1 MPDQPCLTYK
11 KINKMIGKMPVELI
25 KNWIQRL
32 ETHLN
37 ELKLDK
43 ADKIAEWKQLCESN
57 FVKSLDHRSFF
68 FKKEQKE
75 LLPAKKQHSELERIA
90 STPLSRKSV
99 NQLKGGSSAE
109 HEFYCTYTSFKINHI
124 QVYTK
129 EDLEAPSLLKDSPI
143 NLRDPET
150 MTRNPGALPHMRFLL
165 NDKKM
170 LEMAFMVLI
179 CGPRVGSNITVAEK
193 SKIEDCLEIFIQ

>member
-1 MPDQPCLTYK
+1 M
-11 KINKMIGKMPVELI
+11 
-25 KNWIQRL
+25 
-32 ETHLN
+32 
-37 ELKLDK
+37 
-43 ADKIAEWKQLCESN
+43 
-57 FVKSLDHRSFF
+57 
-68 FKKEQKE
+68 
-75 LLPAKKQHSELERIA
+75 
-90 STPLSRKSV
+90 
-99 NQLKGGSSAE
+99 
-109 HEFYCTYTSFKINHI
+109 
-124 QVYTK
+124 YTK

>member
-1 MPDQPCLTYK
+1 
-11 KINKMIGKMPVELI
+11 MPVELI

-37 ELKLDK
+37 ELKSDK

-75 LLPAKKQHSELERIA
+75 LLPAKKQQAELERIS
-90 STPLSRKSV
+90 STPLSQKSI
-99 NQLKGGSSAE
+99 NQLKGGSSPD
-109 HEFYCTYTSFKINHI
+109 HEYYCTYTSFKINHI

-129 EDLEAPSLLKDSPI
+129 EDLEEPNLLKDFPI
-143 NLRDPET
+143 NLRDPEAL
-150 MTRNPGALPHMRFLL
+150 TRNPGALPHMRFLL

-193 SKIEDCLEIFIQ
+193 SKIEDCLELFI